1 MRFYKYQATGND
13 FVLVDNRSGELS
25 FSDKQISTICD
36 RRFGIGADGL
46 ILLEKDSA
54 ADFRMIYHNRDG
66 SQSFCG
72 NGCRAIVHFAHK
84 LSMIKN
90 NFTFTAHD
98 GLHRGQLLPDGAVRI
113 SLSDVKDIQTKGA

>member
-25 FSDKQISTICD
+25 FSNEQISTICD

-46 ILLEKDSA
+46 ILLEKADN
-54 ADFRMIYHNRDG
+54 ADFRMVYHNRDG

-72 NGCRAIVHFAHK
+72 NGCRATAHFAHK
-84 LSMIKN
+84 LGVIKDK
-90 NFTFTAHD
+90 FSFMAHD
-98 GLHRGQLLPDGAVRI
+98 GLHYGQLLND
-113 SLSDVKDIQTKGA
+113 